1 MTSNFSIATL
11 EILGTP
17 IFVKNIAW
25 SLTNLKNKTKQTEKK
40 NPTDSLNKSSS
51 QFFPFIRVYMQVYES
66 KKL

>member
-25 SLTNLKNKTKQTEKK
+25 YLTNLKNKTKQTKKK
-40 NPTDSLNKSSS
+40 NKHR
-51 QFFPFIRVYMQVYES
+51 FPEQKF
-66 KKL
+66 